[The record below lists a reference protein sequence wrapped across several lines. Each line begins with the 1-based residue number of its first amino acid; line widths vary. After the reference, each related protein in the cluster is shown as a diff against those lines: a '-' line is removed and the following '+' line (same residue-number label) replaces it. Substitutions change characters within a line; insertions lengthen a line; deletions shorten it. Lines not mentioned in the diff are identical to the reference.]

1 MICLFLTI
9 PVETTSHIK
18 VAQDDIHIFKVL
30 PQPKKIVRVEVNK
43 VKKKREQFDF
53 IKIHLHSNRAA
64 KEFQKKVLSNKRIQ
78 HYVKSNHFNGHV
90 ERCLKIAKKMK
101 YFEYIVP
108 IFNRYNIPKTF
119 TLLPVIESCFDPQ
132 AVSHA
137 KAVGMWQINRIT
149 ARHLDMKIKRTDG
162 GWTEDERYNWKRSTK
177 AAAEYILFLKARFP
191 TWELVLAAY
200 NWGPTNLRER
210 IRKYK
215 TRNIDYLK
223 LPKET
228 RNYVYKFVAMT
239 EIIKKEKL

>member
-1 MICLFLTI
+1 MFI
-9 PVETTSHIK
+9 PIQTNSINQ
-18 VAQDDIHIFKVL
+18 VAQDDIFIFKTL
-30 PQPKKIVRVEVNK
+30 PLPLPVQEVKVRVNK
-43 VKKKREQFDF
+43 IKKKRPQFDF

-64 KEFQKKVLSNKRIQ
+64 KEFQKKILSQKRIQ
-78 HYVKSNHFNGHV
+78 HYVRSNYFNGHV
-90 ERCLKIAKKMK
+90 DRCLKIAKEMK

-108 IFNRYNIPKTF
+108 TFNRYNIPKTF

-149 ARHLDMKIKRTDG
+149 ARHLDMKIQRTKG
-162 GWTEDERYNWKRSTK
+162 GWIEDERYNWKRSTK
-177 AAAEYILFLKARFP
+177 AAAEYILFLKERFP

-210 IRKYK
+210 IKKYK